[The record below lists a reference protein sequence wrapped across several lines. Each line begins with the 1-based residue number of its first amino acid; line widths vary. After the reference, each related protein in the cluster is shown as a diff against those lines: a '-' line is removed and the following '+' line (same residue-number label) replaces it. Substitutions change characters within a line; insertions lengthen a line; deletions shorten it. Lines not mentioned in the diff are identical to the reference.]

1 MNDAASHDYSWS
13 IPNRRFIDSG
23 LYLPSIR
30 SEGIDT
36 MQAAAILIDQDPGP
50 GDRLD
55 AYLLLAGREFL
66 WRRDGPGADFA
77 DAVTRYEAAT
87 GRTLPRPAAL
97 PSFGAVKWRG
107 AERRHEVGVWL
118 AGRFLGWLS
127 SPTRRP
133 CRTARDWRADERV
146 LVALGLAPRRRARRA
161 GTFPRRRP
169 APRDR
174 TRPRRAHRAAVPRRR
189 RPHADGRSR

>member
-1 MNDAASHDYSWS
+1 MALDA
-13 IPNRRFIDSG
+13 
-23 LYLPSIR
+23 
-30 SEGIDT
+30 EVT